1 MASERI
7 LKLRDLID
15 NYDELLKYVPIQDIQ
30 YTPDPDKNV
39 IYRFADTVI
48 ANLDQSQPAHIPG
61 SWIAGNGGYF
71 FRTEAK
77 RDWLLKEDYDD
88 IRDFPKGVSKE
99 AIFCMDN
106 YIYTIA
112 PFMWGHVC
120 VNVQMMLDHGINGMI
135 AMLKQRLQDETLSER
150 QRDFLNT
157 AILEWQ
163 AALRYEMRHRD
174 YYRTLAE
181 KESDVQQ
188 KSKYEEMAARIE
200 RVPANPAT
208 NFIDALQS
216 ISFMYLCL
224 HAEDVGG
231 HTLGRIDQI
240 LYPYYKKDIDEGVIT
255 KEEAEEYFFD
265 WWLKFNLSHIILET
279 DSESWA
285 LPNTETDHTHNNG
298 LVWTG
303 FTDSITREKHT
314 DDGYVIDIGGVDA
327 DGNDGVND
335 ISWLVIKALNELNTL
350 GMKPVFKLNE
360 KTSPEF
366 AKACYETNS
375 KIKYGFP
382 AITFDRNA
390 VRAFRQEPNNKYT
403 EEDLNNIV
411 HIGCVE
417 LAVPGKSYTDPMNAF
432 FNFPKILLLTMQGG
446 YLAGNQVGLEMAPA
460 ETFDGF
466 YEQYKMQ
473 VEHFI
478 NEYAETANLACQF
491 FNEKYKRPLVSSVIS
506 GCIDKAQLAD
516 EGGAYFWHKCMNSS
530 GLGTAIDS
538 LVAIY
543 DVVYDKKLK
552 TMDEF
557 VKILDNDFYGEEAFR
572 LYLVNKLPKYGNGDP
587 MVDGLAKDFVDFYCA
602 AVSKCKT
609 WNGTP
614 YRPGL
619 YSYYGPSVNYG
630 IKPGSTPDG
639 RIQGE
644 PLSLN
649 TDPGH
654 GCIRSGLT
662 GAMKSVTVYDQAK
675 ALNASAIDVHLAAN
689 TPTEVIK
696 TIAEYLDQHG
706 ALYMQC
712 TVADRAE
719 MLDAQVHPEKHK
731 DLVVRVTGFSAHFI
745 ALDKETQNEIIARSY
760 WQ

>member
-77 RDWLLKEDYDD
+77 KDWLLKEDYDD
-88 IRDFPKGVSKE
+88 IRDFPKGASKE

-106 YIYTIA
+106 YIYAIA

-265 WWLKFNLSHIILET
+265 
-279 DSESWA
+279 
-285 LPNTETDHTHNNG
+285 
-298 LVWTG
+298 
-303 FTDSITREKHT
+303 
-314 DDGYVIDIGGVDA
+314 
-327 DGNDGVND
+327 
-335 ISWLVIKALNELNTL
+335 
-350 GMKPVFKLNE
+350 
-360 KTSPEF
+360 
-366 AKACYETNS
+366 
-375 KIKYGFP
+375 
-382 AITFDRNA
+382 
-390 VRAFRQEPNNKYT
+390 
-403 EEDLNNIV
+403 
-411 HIGCVE
+411 
-417 LAVPGKSYTDPMNAF
+417 
-432 FNFPKILLLTMQGG
+432 
-446 YLAGNQVGLEMAPA
+446 
-460 ETFDGF
+460 
-466 YEQYKMQ
+466 
-473 VEHFI
+473 
-478 NEYAETANLACQF
+478 
-491 FNEKYKRPLVSSVIS
+491 
-506 GCIDKAQLAD
+506 
-516 EGGAYFWHKCMNSS
+516 
-530 GLGTAIDS
+530 
-538 LVAIY
+538 
-543 DVVYDKKLK
+543 
-552 TMDEF
+552 
-557 VKILDNDFYGEEAFR
+557 
-572 LYLVNKLPKYGNGDP
+572 
-587 MVDGLAKDFVDFYCA
+587 
-602 AVSKCKT
+602 
-609 WNGTP
+609 
-614 YRPGL
+614 
-619 YSYYGPSVNYG
+619 
-630 IKPGSTPDG
+630 
-639 RIQGE
+639 
-644 PLSLN
+644 
-649 TDPGH
+649 
-654 GCIRSGLT
+654 
-662 GAMKSVTVYDQAK
+662 
-675 ALNASAIDVHLAAN
+675 
-689 TPTEVIK
+689 
-696 TIAEYLDQHG
+696 
-706 ALYMQC
+706 
-712 TVADRAE
+712 
-719 MLDAQVHPEKHK
+719 
-731 DLVVRVTGFSAHFI
+731 
-745 ALDKETQNEIIARSY
+745 
-760 WQ
+760 